1 MGKKWITDLAL
12 AVVLLLLMGYSL
24 IGEAVHEWLGVGMLL
39 LVNVHHALNLPWHR
53 NLRRGPYSTYR
64 RVQTALTVLLLLA
77 MLGAVVSGLILSQ
90 HVLDIPLLHGWDDA
104 ARTLHLLCAYWG
116 FLLMSLHLG
125 LHWAAVMKMARR
137 ITGLRT
143 PSKCRTAVLR
153 LLAAVISC
161 CGLCAFFRNS
171 LPDYLLLRTHFVFF
185 SPDQTAARL
194 LADYA
199 AIMGL
204 LLTIAHYGGITLRRA
219 SAPKAG

>member
-1 MGKKWITDLAL
+1 MT
-12 AVVLLLLMGYSL
+12 S
-24 IGEAVHEWLGVGMLL
+24 
-39 LVNVHHALNLPWHR
+39 
-53 NLRRGPYSTYR
+53 S
-64 RVQTALTVLLLLA
+64 
-77 MLGAVVSGLILSQ
+77 
-90 HVLDIPLLHGWDDA
+90 
-104 ARTLHLLCAYWG
+104 YWG

-204 LLTIAHYGGITLRRA
+204 FLTIAHYGGITLRRA